1 MKLSS
6 VKQKMASEIKVEVI
20 RKETIKPSSPTPHH
34 LRSSSLSVFD
44 QLQPEMYIPLL
55 LFYPNNISDDVVN
68 NIDHN
73 SLFAERSKLLKTSLS
88 EALTQ
93 FYPFAGEFE
102 YNVSISCNDHGAGF
116 IESQVNCPISKILEN
131 PDFEILK
138 QLLPTAVKSKQS
150 EAGHLLL
157 VQVNLFECGGLTIGV
172 NISHKVADAFTL
184 STFIKSWA
192 TIALGSASTASDQ
205 VLLPV
210 EFGVAA
216 TLFPPQDVFNAP
228 QPIVES
234 IKNNCITKRF
244 VFDASKIAALK
255 SKAASASVPNP
266 TRVEVVS
273 ALIWKC
279 ALQASKS
286 NLGFRKPSAW
296 NQLVNM
302 RKISGLAMTENILG
316 SLVSL
321 FTVMTVES
329 DEVKLESLVH
339 KLRKGIEKYK
349 EKYAKGFSGEDLIQT
364 MEGLKNLI
372 MKDSIETYGC
382 TSWCRFSFYEADFGW
397 GKPSWMSLCHIESMN
412 TTLLMDTSDG
422 VGIEAL
428 LCLEEEHMAIIE
440 RNEDLLAYASLNP
453 SVV

>member
-1 MKLSS
+1 
-6 VKQKMASEIKVEVI
+6 MASEIKVEVI

-34 LRSSSLSVFD
+34 LRTSSLSVFD
-44 QLQPEMYIPLL
+44 QLQPEAYLPLL

-68 NIDHN
+68 NIDRN

-93 FYPFAGEFE
+93 FYPFAGEFK
-102 YNVSISCNDHGAGF
+102 YNVSISCNDRGAGF
-116 IESQVNCPISKILEN
+116 IESQLNCPIRKVLEKPDFGILE
-131 PDFEILK
+131 
-138 QLLPTAVKSKQS
+138 QLIPTAIKSKQA

-172 NISHKVADAFTL
+172 SISHKVADASML

-205 VLLPV
+205 VLLPAG
-210 EFGVAA
+210 FGVAA
-216 TLFPPQDVFNAP
+216 TLFPPQDVFNSP
-228 QPIVES
+228 QPIMEL
-234 IKNNCITKRF
+234 IKDNCITKRF

-255 SKAASASVPNP
+255 SKAASAAVPNP

-279 ALQASKS
+279 ALQASRS
-286 NLGFRKPSAW
+286 NLGFIKPSSWTHA
-296 NQLVNM
+296 VNV
-302 RKISGLAMTENILG
+302 RKISGLAMAVNILQG
-316 SLVSL
+316 NFVSF
-321 FTVMTVES
+321 FTAMTTES
-329 DEVKLESLVH
+329 EMELESLVE
-339 KLRKGIEKYK
+339 KLRKGIEEFK
-349 EKYAKGFSGEDLIQT
+349 EKYANGFSGEDAFQNI
-364 MEGLKNLI
+364 EGLKNLI

-382 TSWCRFSFYEADFGW
+382 TSWCGFSFYETDFGW
-397 GKPSWMSLCHIESMN
+397 GKPSWLSFSSSESKN
-412 TTLLMDTSDG
+412 TTLLMDMSDG

-428 LCLEEEHMAIIE
+428 LSLEEEHMAIIE

>member
-1 MKLSS
+1 
-6 VKQKMASEIKVEVI
+6 MASEIKVEVI

-34 LRSSSLSVFD
+34 LRTSSLSVFD
-44 QLQPEMYIPLL
+44 QLQPEAYIPLL

-116 IESQVNCPISKILEN
+116 IESQVNCPIRKVLDKPDFGILEQFI
-131 PDFEILK
+131 PI
-138 QLLPTAVKSKQS
+138 AMKSKS
-150 EAGHLLL
+150 VEAGHLLL

-172 NISHKVADAFTL
+172 NISHKVADASTL

-205 VLLPV
+205 VLLPA

-216 TLFPPQDVFNAP
+216 TLFPPQDVLNSP
-228 QPIVES
+228 QPIMDLTRD
-234 IKNNCITKRF
+234 NCITKRF

-255 SKAASASVPNP
+255 SKAASAAVPNP

-279 ALQASKS
+279 ALQASRS
-286 NLGFRKPSAW
+286 NLGCTKPSTW
-296 NQLVNM
+296 NQAVNI
-302 RKISGLAMTENILG
+302 RTRSRLAMAENILG
-316 SLVSL
+316 NFLSF
-321 FTVMTVES
+321 FTAMTTESEVE
-329 DEVKLESLVH
+329 LESLVH
-339 KLRKGIEKYK
+339 KLRKGIDEFK
-349 EKYAKGFSGEDLIQT
+349 EKYANGFSGEDAFQAI
-364 MEGLKNLI
+364 EGLKNLI
-372 MKDSIETYGC
+372 MNDSTETYHC
-382 TSWCRFSFYEADFGW
+382 TSWCRFSFYETDFGW
-397 GKPSWMSLCHIESMN
+397 GKPSWVTFSSSEFKN
-412 TTLLMDTSDG
+412 TTLLMDMSDG

-428 LCLEEEHMAIIE
+428 LSLEEEHMAIIE

>member
-34 LRSSSLSVFD
+34 LRTSSLSVFD
-44 QLQPEMYIPLL
+44 QLQPEAYIPLL
-55 LFYPNNISDDVVN
+55 IFYPNNISDDVVN

-116 IESQVNCPISKILEN
+116 IESQVNCPIRKVLDKPDFGILEQFI
-131 PDFEILK
+131 PI
-138 QLLPTAVKSKQS
+138 AMKSKS
-150 EAGHLLL
+150 VEAGHLLL

-172 NISHKVADAFTL
+172 NISHKVADASTL

-205 VLLPV
+205 VLLPA

-216 TLFPPQDVFNAP
+216 TLFPPQDVLNSP
-228 QPIVES
+228 QPIMDLTRD
-234 IKNNCITKRF
+234 NCITKRF

-255 SKAASASVPNP
+255 SKAASAAVPNP

-279 ALQASKS
+279 ALQASRS
-286 NLGFRKPSAW
+286 NLGFTKPSTW
-296 NQLVNM
+296 NQAVNM
-302 RKISGLAMTENILG
+302 RTRSGLAMAENILG
-316 SLVSL
+316 NFLSF
-321 FTVMTVES
+321 FTAMTTESEVE
-329 DEVKLESLVH
+329 LESLVH
-339 KLRKGIEKYK
+339 KLRKGIDEFK
-349 EKYAKGFSGEDLIQT
+349 EKYGNGFSGEDAFQGI
-364 MEGLKNLI
+364 EGLKNLI
-372 MKDSIETYGC
+372 MNDSTETYHC
-382 TSWCRFSFYEADFGW
+382 TSWCRFSFYETDFGW
-397 GKPSWMSLCHIESMN
+397 GKPSWVTFSSSEFKN
-412 TTLLMDTSDG
+412 TTLLMDMSDG

-428 LCLEEEHMAIIE
+428 LSLEEEHMAIIE

>member
-1 MKLSS
+1 
-6 VKQKMASEIKVEVI
+6 MASEIKVEVI

-34 LRSSSLSVFD
+34 LRTSSLSVFD
-44 QLQPEMYIPLL
+44 QLQPETYIPLL

-102 YNVSISCNDHGAGF
+102 YNVSISCNDHGARF
-116 IESQVNCPISKILEN
+116 IESRVNCPIRKVLDKPDFGILE
-131 PDFEILK
+131 
-138 QLLPTAVKSKQS
+138 QLIPIAIKSEHV

-172 NISHKVADAFTL
+172 SISHKVADASML

-192 TIALGSASTASDQ
+192 TIALGSANTASDQ
-205 VLLPV
+205 VLLPA

-216 TLFPPQDVFNAP
+216 TLFPPQDVFNSP
-228 QPIVES
+228 QPTMEL
-234 IKNNCITKRF
+234 IKDNCITKRF

-255 SKAASASVPNP
+255 SKAASAAVPNP

-279 ALQASKS
+279 ALQASRS
-286 NLGFRKPSAW
+286 NLGFTKPSTW
-296 NQLVNM
+296 NQAVNM
-302 RKISGLAMTENILG
+302 RKISGLAMAENILG
-316 SLVSL
+316 NFVSF
-321 FTVMTVES
+321 FTAMSTESEVE
-329 DEVKLESLVH
+329 LESLVH
-339 KLRKGIEKYK
+339 KLRKGIEEYK
-349 EKYAKGFSGEDLIQT
+349 QKYANGFSGEDALQAI
-364 MEGLKNLI
+364 EGLKNLI
-372 MKDSIETYGC
+372 MNDSNETYGC
-382 TSWCRFSFYEADFGW
+382 TSWCRFSFYETDFGW
-397 GKPSWMSLCHIESMN
+397 GKPSWVTFSSSESKN

-428 LCLEEEHMAIIE
+428 LSLEEEHMAIIE

-453 SVV
+453 SVVLLVPAYTS